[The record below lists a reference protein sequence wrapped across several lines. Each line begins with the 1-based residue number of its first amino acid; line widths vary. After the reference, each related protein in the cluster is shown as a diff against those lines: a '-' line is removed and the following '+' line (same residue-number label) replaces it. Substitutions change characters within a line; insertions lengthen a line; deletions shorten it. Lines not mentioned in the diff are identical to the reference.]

1 MYNQQKNQKNNMSE
15 STTNQTEVSQI
26 DIDLDDIFGGTPGA
40 DSIMLPGADETEK
53 KKSIFSKSTVDMS
66 FIDSDESSDT
76 DDDEDSE
83 SKTDVKTVVDEI
95 TAMPEDEEEEE
106 EASSVGRPKIEK
118 SGLVEVFSK
127 LIEDEVLIPFDDEKD
142 MSEYTLKDW
151 QELLQANF
159 EEKEKAVREQTPKQ
173 FFEALPEE
181 LQYAAEY
188 VANGGTDLKG
198 LFSALAASEEVRSL
212 DPTDEMDQED
222 IIRTYLRATN
232 FGDDNEITEEIET
245 WKDLGKLEQQANKFK
260 PKLDKMQQQILER
273 KLQEQEQMKMQQQQA
288 AEAYM
293 DSVYRALEPAEING
307 VKLDKKTQ
315 SMLYAGLVQP
325 NYPSISG
332 KNTNLLGHLLEK
344 YQFVEPRH
352 DLIAEALWLLSDPN
366 GYRSKIMDQGKNKTV
381 EKTVRQLKTEQ
392 SNRIASTVAEE
403 RESKPARK
411 ITRQKNIFKR

>member
-1 MYNQQKNQKNNMSE
+1 MSE
-15 STTNQTEVSQI
+15 LPTNQTEVSQV

-40 DSIMLPGADETEK
+40 DSVMLPEAEEK
-53 KKSIFSKSTVDMS
+53 TNKKSIFSKSSVDMS
-66 FIDSDESSDT
+66 FIDEESSDT
-76 DDDEDSE
+76 DDEDSE
-83 SKTDVKTVVDEI
+83 TKEDAKAIVDDI

-106 EASSVGRPKIEK
+106 ETSKVGRPKVEK

-127 LIEDEVLIPFDDEKD
+127 LIEEEMLIPFDDEKD

-159 EEKEKAVREQTPKQ
+159 EEREKAVREQTPKE

-212 DPTDEMDQED
+212 DPTDEMDQEE
-222 IIRTYLRATN
+222 IVRAYLRATN
-232 FGDDNEITEEIET
+232 FGDDNDISEEIET

-273 KLQEQEQMKMQQQQA
+273 QLQQQEQMKMQQQQA

-293 DSVYRALEPAEING
+293 DSVYKALEPAEING

-352 DLIAEALWLLSDPN
+352 DLIAEALWLLSDPD
-366 GYRSKIMDQGKNKTV
+366 GYRTKIMDQGKNKVV

-392 SNRIASTVAEE
+392 SNRIPSTVAEE
-403 RESKPARK
+403 RENKPARK
-411 ITRQKNIFKR
+411 IARQKNIFKR

>member
-1 MYNQQKNQKNNMSE
+1 MSE
-15 STTNQTEVSQI
+15 LPTNQTEVSQV

-40 DSIMLPGADETEK
+40 DSVMLPETEEK
-53 KKSIFSKSTVDMS
+53 TNKKSIFSKSSVDMS
-66 FIDSDESSDT
+66 FFDEESSDT
-76 DDDEDSE
+76 DDEDSE
-83 SKTDVKTVVDEI
+83 TKEDAKAIIDDI
-95 TAMPEDEEEEE
+95 TAMPEEEEEE
-106 EASSVGRPKIEK
+106 EETSKVGRPKVEK

-127 LIEDEVLIPFDDEKD
+127 LIEEEMLIPFDDEKD

-159 EEKEKAVREQTPKQ
+159 EEREKTVREQTPKE

-212 DPTDEMDQED
+212 DPTDEMDQEE
-222 IIRTYLRATN
+222 IVRAYLRATN
-232 FGDDNEITEEIET
+232 FGDDNDISEEIET

-273 KLQEQEQMKMQQQQA
+273 QLQQQEQMRMQQQQA

-293 DSVYRALEPAEING
+293 DSVYKALEPAEING

-352 DLIAEALWLLSDPN
+352 DLIAEALWLLSDPD
-366 GYRSKIMDQGKNKTV
+366 GYRTKIMDQGKNKVV

-392 SNRIASTVAEE
+392 SNRIPSTIAEE
-403 RESKPARK
+403 RENKPARK
-411 ITRQKNIFKR
+411 IARQKNIFKR

>member
-1 MYNQQKNQKNNMSE
+1 MSE
-15 STTNQTEVSQI
+15 LPTNQTEVSQV

-40 DSIMLPGADETEK
+40 DSVMLPEAEEK
-53 KKSIFSKSTVDMS
+53 TNKKSIFSKSTVDMS
-66 FIDSDESSDT
+66 FIDEESSDT
-76 DDDEDSE
+76 DDEDSE
-83 SKTDVKTVVDEI
+83 TKSETKEDAKAIVDDI

-106 EASSVGRPKIEK
+106 ETSKVGRPKVEK

-127 LIEDEVLIPFDDEKD
+127 LIEEEMLIPFDDEKD

-159 EEKEKAVREQTPKQ
+159 EEREKAVREQTPKE

-212 DPTDEMDQED
+212 DPTDEMDQEE
-222 IIRTYLRATN
+222 IVRAYLRATN
-232 FGDDNEITEEIET
+232 FGDDNDISEEIET

-273 KLQEQEQMKMQQQQA
+273 QLQQQEQMKMQQQQA

-293 DSVYRALEPAEING
+293 DSVYKALEPAEING

-352 DLIAEALWLLSDPN
+352 DLIAEALWLLSDPD
-366 GYRSKIMDQGKNKTV
+366 GYRTKIMDQGKNKVV

-392 SNRIASTVAEE
+392 SNRIPSTIAEE
-403 RESKPARK
+403 RENKPARK
-411 ITRQKNIFKR
+411 IARQKNIFKR

>member
-1 MYNQQKNQKNNMSE
+1 MSE
-15 STTNQTEVSQI
+15 LPTNQTEVSQV

-40 DSIMLPGADETEK
+40 DSVMLPETEEK
-53 KKSIFSKSTVDMS
+53 TNKKSIFSKSSVDMS
-66 FIDSDESSDT
+66 FFDEESSDT
-76 DDDEDSE
+76 DDEDSE
-83 SKTDVKTVVDEI
+83 TKEDAKAIIDDI
-95 TAMPEDEEEEE
+95 TAMPEEEEEE
-106 EASSVGRPKIEK
+106 EETSKVGRPKVEK

-127 LIEDEVLIPFDDEKD
+127 LIEEEMLIPFDDEKD

-159 EEKEKAVREQTPKQ
+159 EEREKTVREQTPKE

-212 DPTDEMDQED
+212 DPTDEMDQEE
-222 IIRTYLRATN
+222 IVRAYLRATN
-232 FGDDNEITEEIET
+232 FGDDNDISEEIET

-260 PKLDKMQQQILER
+260 PKLDKMQQQILEHQ
-273 KLQEQEQMKMQQQQA
+273 LQQQEQMRMQQQQA

-293 DSVYRALEPAEING
+293 DSVYKALEPAEING

-352 DLIAEALWLLSDPN
+352 DLIAEALWLLSDPD
-366 GYRSKIMDQGKNKTV
+366 GYRTKIMDQGKNKVV

-392 SNRIASTVAEE
+392 SNRIPSTIAEE
-403 RESKPARK
+403 RENKPARK
-411 ITRQKNIFKR
+411 IARQKNIFKR

>member
-1 MYNQQKNQKNNMSE
+1 MSE
-15 STTNQTEVSQI
+15 LPTNQTEVSQV

-40 DSIMLPGADETEK
+40 DSVMLPEAEEK
-53 KKSIFSKSTVDMS
+53 TNKKSIFSKSTVDMS
-66 FIDSDESSDT
+66 FIDEESSDT
-76 DDDEDSE
+76 DDEDSE
-83 SKTDVKTVVDEI
+83 TKEDAKAIVDDI

-106 EASSVGRPKIEK
+106 ETSKVGRPKVEK

-127 LIEDEVLIPFDDEKD
+127 LIEEEMLIPFDDEKD

-159 EEKEKAVREQTPKQ
+159 EEREKTVREQTPKE

-212 DPTDEMDQED
+212 DPTDEMDQEE
-222 IIRTYLRATN
+222 IVRAYLRATN
-232 FGDDNEITEEIET
+232 FGDDNDISEEIET

-273 KLQEQEQMKMQQQQA
+273 QLQQQEQMKMQQQQA

-293 DSVYRALEPAEING
+293 DSVYKALEPAEING

-352 DLIAEALWLLSDPN
+352 DLIAEALWLLSDPD
-366 GYRSKIMDQGKNKTV
+366 GYRTKIMDQGKNKVV

-392 SNRIASTVAEE
+392 SNRIPSTVAEE
-403 RESKPARK
+403 RENKPARK
-411 ITRQKNIFKR
+411 IARQKNIFKR

>member
-1 MYNQQKNQKNNMSE
+1 MSE
-15 STTNQTEVSQI
+15 LPTNQTEVSQV

-40 DSIMLPGADETEK
+40 DSVMLPETEEK
-53 KKSIFSKSTVDMS
+53 TNKKSIFSKSSVDMS
-66 FIDSDESSDT
+66 FFDEESSDT
-76 DDDEDSE
+76 DDEDSE
-83 SKTDVKTVVDEI
+83 TKEDAKAIIDDI
-95 TAMPEDEEEEE
+95 TAMPEEEEEE
-106 EASSVGRPKIEK
+106 EETSKVGRPKVEK

-127 LIEDEVLIPFDDEKD
+127 LIEEEMLIPFDDEKD

-159 EEKEKAVREQTPKQ
+159 EEREKTVREQTPKE

-212 DPTDEMDQED
+212 DPTDEMDQEE
-222 IIRTYLRATN
+222 IVRAYLRATN
-232 FGDDNEITEEIET
+232 FGDDNDISEEIET

-273 KLQEQEQMKMQQQQA
+273 QLQQQEQMKMQQQQA

-293 DSVYRALEPAEING
+293 DSVYKALEPAEING

-352 DLIAEALWLLSDPN
+352 DLIAEALWLLSDPD
-366 GYRSKIMDQGKNKTV
+366 GYRTKIMDQGKNKVV

-392 SNRIASTVAEE
+392 SNRIPSTIAEE
-403 RESKPARK
+403 RENKPARK
-411 ITRQKNIFKR
+411 IARQKNIFKR

>member
-1 MYNQQKNQKNNMSE
+1 MSE
-15 STTNQTEVSQI
+15 LPTNQTEVSQV

-40 DSIMLPGADETEK
+40 DSVMLPETEEK
-53 KKSIFSKSTVDMS
+53 TNKKSIFSKSSVDMS
-66 FIDSDESSDT
+66 FFDEESSDT
-76 DDDEDSE
+76 DDEDSE
-83 SKTDVKTVVDEI
+83 TKEDAKAIIDDI
-95 TAMPEDEEEEE
+95 TAMPEEEEEE
-106 EASSVGRPKIEK
+106 EETSKVGRPKVEK

-127 LIEDEVLIPFDDEKD
+127 LIEEEMLIPFDDEKE

-159 EEKEKAVREQTPKQ
+159 EEREKTVREQTPKE

-212 DPTDEMDQED
+212 DPTDEMDQEE
-222 IIRTYLRATN
+222 IVRAYLRATN
-232 FGDDNEITEEIET
+232 FGDDNDISEEIET

-260 PKLDKMQQQILER
+260 QKLDKMQQQILER
-273 KLQEQEQMKMQQQQA
+273 QLQQQEQMKMQQQQA

-293 DSVYRALEPAEING
+293 DSVYKALEPAEING

-352 DLIAEALWLLSDPN
+352 DLIAEALWLLSDPD
-366 GYRSKIMDQGKNKTV
+366 GYRTKIMDQGKNKVV

-392 SNRIASTVAEE
+392 SNRIPSTIAEE
-403 RESKPARK
+403 RENKPARK
-411 ITRQKNIFKR
+411 IARQKNIFKR

>member
-1 MYNQQKNQKNNMSE
+1 MSE
-15 STTNQTEVSQI
+15 LPTNQTEVSQI

-40 DSIMLPGADETEK
+40 DSVMLPETEEK
-53 KKSIFSKSTVDMS
+53 TNKKSIFSKSTVDMS
-66 FIDSDESSDT
+66 FFDEESSET
-76 DDDEDSE
+76 KDDEDSE
-83 SKTDVKTVVDEI
+83 SKENVKAVVDDI
-95 TAMPEDEEEEE
+95 TAMPEDEADEEET
-106 EASSVGRPKIEK
+106 SKVGRPKVEK

-127 LIEDEVLIPFDDEKD
+127 LIEEEMLIPFDDEKD

-151 QELLQANF
+151 EELLQANF
-159 EEKEKAVREQTPKQ
+159 EEREKAVREQTPKE

-212 DPTDEMDQED
+212 DPTDEMDQEE
-222 IIRTYLRATN
+222 IVRSYLRATN
-232 FGDDNEITEEIET
+232 FGDDNDISEEIES

-273 KLQEQEQMKMQQQQA
+273 KLQQQEQMKMQQQVA

-293 DSVYRALEPAEING
+293 DSVYKALEPAEING

-352 DLIAEALWLLSDPN
+352 DLIAEALWLLSDPDS
-366 GYRSKIMDQGKNKTV
+366 YRSKIMDQGKNKIV

-392 SNRIASTVAEE
+392 SNRIPSTIAEE
-403 RESKPARK
+403 NESKPTRK
-411 ITRQKNIFKR
+411 IARQKNIFKR

>member
-1 MYNQQKNQKNNMSE
+1 MSQLQN
-15 STTNQTEVSQI
+15 NQTEVSQI

-40 DSIMLPGADETEK
+40 DSVMLPDTGSSDS

-66 FIDSDESSDT
+66 FIDAKATDIDNESFETQEDLKATVNELAAIPDES
-76 DDDEDSE
+76 
-83 SKTDVKTVVDEI
+83 
-95 TAMPEDEEEEE
+95 DEEEEE
-106 EASSVGRPKIEK
+106 TSKVGRPKIEK

-127 LIEDEVLIPFDDEKD
+127 LIEDQMLIPFDDEKD

-151 QELLQANF
+151 EELLQANF
-159 EEKEKAVREQTPKQ
+159 EEREKAVREQTPKQ

-198 LFSALAASEEVRSL
+198 LFSALAASEEIRSL

-222 IIRTYLRATN
+222 IVRTYLRATN
-232 FGDDNEITEEIET
+232 FGDDGEISEEIES

-273 KLQEQEQMKMQQQQA
+273 KLAEQEQMKGQQQAA

-293 DSVYRALEPAEING
+293 DSVYKSLEPAEING
-307 VKLDKKTQ
+307 IKLDKKTQ
-315 SMLYAGLVQP
+315 SMLYAGLIQP

-352 DLIAEALWLLSDPN
+352 DLIAEALWLLSDPD
-366 GYRSKIMDQGKNKTV
+366 GYRSKLMDQGKNKTI

-392 SNRIASTVAEE
+392 SNRIASTADDD
-403 RESKPARK
+403 RDSKTSRK
-411 ITRQKNIFKR
+411 ISRQRNIFKR

>member
-1 MYNQQKNQKNNMSE
+1 MSE
-15 STTNQTEVSQI
+15 LPTNQTEVSQI

-40 DSIMLPGADETEK
+40 DSVMLPESEETN

-66 FIDSDESSDT
+66 FIDEESSDT
-76 DDDEDSE
+76 EDDEDSE
-83 SKTDVKTVVDEI
+83 SKEDVKAVVDDI

-106 EASSVGRPKIEK
+106 EETSKVGRPKVEK

-127 LIEDEVLIPFDDEKD
+127 LIEEEMLIPFDDEKD

-159 EEKEKAVREQTPKQ
+159 EEREKAVREQTPKE

-212 DPTDEMDQED
+212 DPTDEMDQEE
-222 IIRTYLRATN
+222 IVRSYLRATN
-232 FGDDNEITEEIET
+232 FGDDNDINEEIET

-273 KLQEQEQMKMQQQQA
+273 KLQQQEQMKMQQQQA

-293 DSVYRALEPAEING
+293 DSVYKALEPAEING

-352 DLIAEALWLLSDPN
+352 DLIAEALWLLSDPD

-392 SNRIASTVAEE
+392 SNRIPSTVAEE

-411 ITRQKNIFKR
+411 IARQKNIFKR

>member
-1 MYNQQKNQKNNMSE
+1 MSE
-15 STTNQTEVSQI
+15 LPTNQTEVSQV

-40 DSIMLPGADETEK
+40 DSVMLPEAEEK
-53 KKSIFSKSTVDMS
+53 TNKKSIFSKSSVDMS
-66 FIDSDESSDT
+66 FFDEESSDT
-76 DDDEDSE
+76 DDEDSE
-83 SKTDVKTVVDEI
+83 TKEDAKAIVDDI

-106 EASSVGRPKIEK
+106 ETSKVGRPKVEK

-127 LIEDEVLIPFDDEKD
+127 LIEEEMLIPFDDEKD

-159 EEKEKAVREQTPKQ
+159 EEREKTVREQTPKE

-212 DPTDEMDQED
+212 DPTDEMDQEE
-222 IIRTYLRATN
+222 IVRAYLRATN
-232 FGDDNEITEEIET
+232 FGDDNDISEEIET

-273 KLQEQEQMKMQQQQA
+273 QLQQQEQMKMQQQQA

-293 DSVYRALEPAEING
+293 DSVYKALEPAEING

-352 DLIAEALWLLSDPN
+352 DLIAEALWLLSDPD
-366 GYRSKIMDQGKNKTV
+366 GYRTKIMDQGKNKIV

-392 SNRIASTVAEE
+392 SNRIPSTIAEE
-403 RESKPARK
+403 RENKPARK
-411 ITRQKNIFKR
+411 IARQKNIFKR

>member
-1 MYNQQKNQKNNMSE
+1 MSE
-15 STTNQTEVSQI
+15 LPTNQTEVSQI

-40 DSIMLPGADETEK
+40 DSVMLPESEETN

-66 FIDSDESSDT
+66 FIDEESSDT
-76 DDDEDSE
+76 EEDEDSE
-83 SKTDVKTVVDEI
+83 SKEDVKAVVDDI

-106 EASSVGRPKIEK
+106 EETSKVGRPKVEK

-127 LIEDEVLIPFDDEKD
+127 LIEEEMLIPFDDEKD

-159 EEKEKAVREQTPKQ
+159 EERERAVREQTPKE

-198 LFSALAASEEVRSL
+198 LFSALAASEEVRAL
-212 DPTDEMDQED
+212 DPTDEMDQEE
-222 IIRTYLRATN
+222 IVRTYLRATN
-232 FGDDNEITEEIET
+232 FGDDNDINEEIET

-273 KLQEQEQMKMQQQQA
+273 KLQQQEQMKMQQQAA

-293 DSVYRALEPAEING
+293 DSVYKALEPAEING

-352 DLIAEALWLLSDPN
+352 DLIAEALWLLSDPD
-366 GYRSKIMDQGKNKTV
+366 GYRTKIMDQGKNKTV

-392 SNRIASTVAEE
+392 SNRIPSTVAEE
-403 RESKPARK
+403 RENKPARK
-411 ITRQKNIFKR
+411 IARQKNIFKR